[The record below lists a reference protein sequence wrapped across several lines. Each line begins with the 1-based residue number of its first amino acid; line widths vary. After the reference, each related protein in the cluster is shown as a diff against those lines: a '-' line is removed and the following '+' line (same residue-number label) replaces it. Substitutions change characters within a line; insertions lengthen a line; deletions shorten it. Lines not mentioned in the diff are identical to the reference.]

1 MNFKVLGVMIFTAIV
16 AFLFVYFYKVDL
28 VISLILS
35 QLWALVY
42 AINSY
47 KKGNKAK
54 KDIKK

>member
-1 MNFKVLGVMIFTAIV
+1 MNFKVLGVMIFTVIV

-35 QLWALVY
+35 QLWALAY

>member
-16 AFLFVYFYKVDL
+16 AFIFVYFYKVDL

-35 QLWALVY
+35 QLWTLAY

-47 KKGNKAK
+47 KKNKAK
-54 KDIKK
+54 KDI

>member
-16 AFLFVYFYKVDL
+16 AFLFFYFYKVDL

-35 QLWALVY
+35 QLWALAY

-54 KDIKK
+54 KDI